1 MPLFLKKDLTKGK
14 LLLYNK
20 SKIYVRIKCY
30 DRDKIGLN
38 HLQRAV
44 SWCKAAGCCPKIL
57 TLEQSA
63 ESYRTSRCDRLPR
76 VTGEACYSALSGRQG
91 QSGCH
96 SLQQQE
102 WYRGS
107 NCLRLFLRNRRR
119 GFFYCE
125 AAKLRHS
132 ACQRARRSPFSA
144 DGKEYVNRAYAVL
157 KEGAAN
163 CSPIGHVTI
172 APCRF
177 TLVEDFQTPTRK
189 DRIIS

>member
-1 MPLFLKKDLTKGK
+1 MTGIKSGWIVCRELPAGARRRDAVRRYSPSSSQLK
-14 LLLYNK
+14 
-20 SKIYVRIKCY
+20 
-30 DRDKIGLN
+30 
-38 HLQRAV
+38 V
-44 SWCKAAGCCPKIL
+44 S
-57 TLEQSA
+57 
-63 ESYRTSRCDRLPR
+63 RTSRCDRLPR